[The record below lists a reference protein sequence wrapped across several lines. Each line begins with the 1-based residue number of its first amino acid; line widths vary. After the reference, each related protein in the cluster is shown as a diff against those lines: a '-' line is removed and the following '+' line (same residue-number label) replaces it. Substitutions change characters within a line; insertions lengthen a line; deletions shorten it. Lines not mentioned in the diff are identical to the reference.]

1 MRFKVR
7 SLGGKLISVAAITL
21 LLCMVL
27 FAGSSW
33 EILHYLSEHE
43 TRSNA
48 SSHLSLLKKIYL
60 ARTATLMQDLQQ
72 MAQNPDIISATAT
85 PTASRRLHDVLQPFP
100 RHYHMFLVALDVFN
114 KHDRLL

>member
-43 TRSNA
+43 ARSNA

-72 MAQNPDIISATAT
+72 MAQSPDIISAIPPTAT
-85 PTASRRLHDVLQPFP
+85 PTASRRLHDVLEPFP
-100 RHYHMFLVALDVFN
+100 LRYPMFLLVALS
-114 KHDRLL
+114 